1 MDNYKQL
8 KKLERS
14 FEGKLTRKLNNLF
27 KLENVEFNIKG
38 FNGYLQ
44 FNSKETG
51 WTLFTLEFIKDE
63 DYTIILGFIH
73 KFQIY
78 TEIPVNVLEKK
89 QMMLDIVNKERELYE
104 KLKWSLEYENN
115 LEKSC

>member
-8 KKLERS
+8 KKLEVS

-27 KLENVEFNIKG
+27 KLENVEFNVKG
-38 FNGYLQ
+38 YNGFLH

-51 WTLFTLEFIKDE
+51 WTLFTLKFIKDE
-63 DYTIILGFIH
+63 DYTGIVGFIH

-89 QMMLDIVNKERELYE
+89 SIMKDIVNTEMELYNR
-104 KLKWSLEYENN
+104 LKRSLQQNN
-115 LEKSC
+115 

>member
-14 FEGKLTRKLNNLF
+14 FESKLSRKLNNLF

-38 FNGYLQ
+38 YNGFLQ
-44 FNSKETG
+44 FNCKETG
-51 WTLFTLEFIKDE
+51 WTLFTLNFARDE
-63 DYTIILGFIH
+63 DYTGIVGFIH

-89 QMMLDIVNKERELYE
+89 SIIKDIVNTEMELYNR
-104 KLKWSLEYENN
+104 LKRSLEQNN
-115 LEKSC
+115 